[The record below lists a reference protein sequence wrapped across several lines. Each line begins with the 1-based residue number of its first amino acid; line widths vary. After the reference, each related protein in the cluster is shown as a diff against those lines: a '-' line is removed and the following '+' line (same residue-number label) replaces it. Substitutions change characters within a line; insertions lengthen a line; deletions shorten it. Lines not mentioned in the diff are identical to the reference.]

1 MPLKLGILAGEAS
14 GDNLA
19 AGLMAQLRRQAP
31 DGEDIEFIG
40 VGGPRMLA
48 LGLRS
53 LASMERLSVNGFR
66 EPLMRLPELL
76 GLLRRLSREIAA
88 ADVDGFIGVD
98 FNVFN
103 FLLEASLKKRGV
115 RTVHYVS
122 PSVYAWRAGRT
133 RRVAKSADMLLCL
146 YPFEPAFY
154 IDTSVEAVFV
164 GHPLADA
171 IGPEAGDETARQ
183 AAREALGLRGEGT
196 VLAVLPGSRSSEIGL
211 MIESFVSAAK
221 RFLVRNPETQIVV
234 PCLRPVLRDKVD
246 QALRA
251 YPELPVTL
259 YDGDARQALVACDIA
274 LVKSGTST
282 LEAMLLSR
290 PMVVSYRLGRLS
302 AHFARWVLRTPYV
315 ALPNILSGR
324 RLVPELLQD
333 EATGVALAE
342 ALQEQLQHSL
352 GEADYFE
359 PFHALQRELR
369 QSADEKAAAAVLR
382 LLAS

>member
-31 DGEDIEFIG
+31 HGEDIEFIG

-48 LGLRS
+48 LGLRP
-53 LASMERLSVNGFR
+53 LASMDRLSVNGFR

-76 GLLRRLSREIAA
+76 GLLRRLAREIAA
-88 ADVDGFIGVD
+88 ADVDAFIGVD

-103 FLLEASLKKRGV
+103 FLLEAALKKRGV

-122 PSVYAWRAGRT
+122 PSVYAWRSGRT

-154 IDTSVEAVFV
+154 RDTSVEAVFV

-171 IGPEAGDETARQ
+171 IGPEAGDEPARQ
-183 AAREALGLRGEGT
+183 AVREALGLRGEAT
-196 VLAVLPGSRSSEIGL
+196 VLAILPGSRSSEVGL
-211 MIESFVSAAK
+211 MIDSFVAAAK
-221 RFLVRNPETQIVV
+221 RFLVLHPQAQIVI
-234 PCLRPVLRDKVD
+234 PCLRPVLRAKVEE
-246 QALRA
+246 ALRA
-251 YPELPVTL
+251 YPQLPVTL

-302 AHFARWVLRTPYV
+302 YHFARWVLRTPYV
-315 ALPNILSGR
+315 ALPNILSSSQ
-324 RLVPELLQD
+324 LVPELLQD
-333 EATGVALAE
+333 EATGAALAE
-342 ALQEQLQHSL
+342 SLHEQLQRAHAE
-352 GEADYFE
+352 GDYFE

-382 LLAS
+382 LLGS